1 MEARL
6 VERLPVH
13 HLLVLAA
20 LALDTAGH
28 DDPSKRPRAYRY
40 GPLIHLTT
48 LNRDGSPQ
56 VSVVWMGIEEDEF
69 VSGHMRLHQ
78 KVKNVQRDPRVVFS
92 CLGRGTNPLGLRTYL
107 VVHGKARVT
116 EGGAP
121 ALLQRL
127 APLYLGLRACGLM
140 TSDARVPV
148 LPRLP

>member
-1 MEARL
+1 MI
-6 VERLPVH
+6 PPSVH
-13 HLLVLAA
+13 ELIA
-20 LALDTAGH
+20 TA
-28 DDPSKRPRAYRY
+28 
-40 GPLIHLTT
+40 PLIHLTT

-56 VSVVWMGIEEDEF
+56 VSVVWMAIEEDEF

-127 APLYLGLRACGLM
+127 APLYLGAGAIFPPETLRN
-140 TSDARVPV
+140 
-148 LPRLP
+148 LPGWITRIKPERFGGIGPWNPAET